1 MQLGLGKSTPNA
13 KLLTLS
19 LEGVSLQVLA
29 NILQK

>member
-1 MQLGLGKSTPNA
+1 MQLGLGKSTLNA
-13 KLLTLS
+13 KLLTLL

>member
-13 KLLTLS
+13 KLLTLL